1 MVSLNTEAYTRKDNN
16 YMKIF
21 LGNGLPFIETGIN
34 VYNKQKRNKMKIV
47 KLSVFALTLGLFA
60 ASCGNSGSEATTE
73 APATEATTEAPAA
86 EATPAPEAAPA
97 TTDSAAA
104 ATTPA
109 PAADAAAPAAAPAE
123 KK

>member
-1 MVSLNTEAYTRKDNN
+1 MVRLNNEADTCKDNN
-16 YMKIF
+16 YLKIF
-21 LGNGLPFIETGIN
+21 LGSGLPFIERGIN

-109 PAADAAAPAAAPAE
+109 PAAEAAPAPAAH
-123 KK
+123 